1 MKKLSL
7 LLMLVL
13 VTGCDDAGTPESEA
27 LVPLL
32 GSGKSDGTWLTLED
46 GSQVPSI
53 AGTYHLLLD
62 SAARVRNLETGEET
76 QEIAEAHVLVTVS
89 QSGATLSYDL
99 DFCDLI
105 LPESGGKKPFFKTET
120 IRSFPSINAMGS
132 VAVEEDFWVARMMPS
147 TWVIGASLADPA
159 LDALPQDDD
168 APEVEDSD
176 QDGKPGVSMGIV
188 GYPFRIYVALK
199 ADVSFSAA
207 LYSQG
212 TVWQGDAVLDVDT
225 SILGDDIPFVNARNQ
240 FEASSHNREVISEF
254 EGVTLLRI
262 EEPGTTCENMVERSA
277 FLTDGLEEQPPVG
290 APPGEGTAEELV
302 GEDVWEEISATEGG
316 VEEDLPTSEEGP
328 EPETEGAS
336 EGEDEEISLD
346 EESAP

>member
-1 MKKLSL
+1 M
-7 LLMLVL
+7 
-13 VTGCDDAGTPESEA
+13 VTAEGDLDRDGEGDLCDDDMDNDTWDNFGDNCPMASNEGQED
-27 LVPLL
+27 
-32 GSGKSDGTWLTLED
+32 SDGDFVGDICDNCPML
-46 GSQVPSI
+46 SN
-53 AGTYHLLLD
+53 AG
-62 SAARVRNLETGEET
+62 
-76 QEIAEAHVLVTVS
+76 Q
-89 QSGATLSYDL
+89 
-99 DFCDLI
+99 
-105 LPESGGKKPFFKTET
+105 
-120 IRSFPSINAMGS
+120 
-132 VAVEEDFWVARMMPS
+132 
-147 TWVIGASLADPA
+147 
-159 LDALPQDDD
+159 
-168 APEVEDSD
+168 EDSD

-240 FEASSHNREVISEF
+240 FEASSQNREVISEF

-302 GEDVWEEISATEGG
+302 GEDVWEEISETEGG
-316 VEEDLPTSEEGP
+316 VEENLPAAEEDP

-336 EGEDEEISLD
+336 EEEGEEIPLD